1 MKAAVPVAASAVG
14 FGGLHLFLRHG
25 PCHSRLEKMYS
36 RRKARGLI
44 PSAAEP
50 SVLASQA
57 SFRVLNEVHNVL
69 AVPLAIVL
77 MFDRALNKDT
87 IHGFNSLA
95 RTLTLVSAGY
105 FLVDGTV
112 VLKNL
117 KEHGPEPLTHAVI
130 CITFFVYSAVRQ
142 QLQYYAPRVI
152 FFELSTPFVHLRWFL
167 YSLGLQKTKLY
178 KANGLAM
185 ICSFTVCRMVWGTK
199 LLTTFLTSAY
209 KYRKNP
215 PLVKSPMGKVASRII
230 GFMGCG
236 ITVLNYFWYYKMMR
250 GAFKVFFKNKT
261 A

>member
-1 MKAAVPVAASAVG
+1 M
-14 FGGLHLFLRHG
+14 GLLMNML
-25 PCHSRLEKMYS
+25 SL
-36 RRKARGLI
+36 
-44 PSAAEP
+44 
-50 SVLASQA
+50 Q
-57 SFRVLNEVHNVL
+57 
-69 AVPLAIVL
+69 VPLAIVL

-185 ICSFTVCRMVWGTK
+185 ICSFTVCRMVWGTSALLLFPIAIALPSRLSVQLTAELIALAE